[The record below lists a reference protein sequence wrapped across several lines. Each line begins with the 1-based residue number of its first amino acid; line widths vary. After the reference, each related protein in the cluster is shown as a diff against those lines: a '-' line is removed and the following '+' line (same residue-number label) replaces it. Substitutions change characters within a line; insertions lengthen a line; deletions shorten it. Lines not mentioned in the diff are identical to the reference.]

1 MTCPLSCYCRL
12 MCRCDCIPSPEVPP
26 LTSGGSLGPKT
37 QPGHTVYV
45 LLLGAAETGKS
56 TIMRQMKIIDSGGM
70 SPASLR
76 SYTRHVLENVL
87 TCVTRLAAAV
97 QEAAI
102 PWGSPEAAHA
112 ATILSAVTPKDW
124 GLSEEGNAPALL
136 PADHAKLITVLWEDM
151 AAQEC
156 WLRAN
161 EFNLPD
167 STDYYLSAADRLSQQ
182 PYLPT
187 QEDVLQLRIPTRSAT
202 VYDFHDRNYTFRI
215 TDVGGQRGER
225 RRWIRLF
232 DEVNAIIFLAAL
244 SEYDQTWS
252 KDEEDGMNRLE
263 LSIKLFKETL
273 NYPGFSNT
281 SIILF
286 LNKTDVLQKKIM
298 TSDLCRYFP
307 DYTGPRG
314 DTRAATDYIRNR
326 FMMNMN
332 ARQRDFFSH
341 ETCATDTKKTRFV
354 FAAVRESILWNNIRL
369 FMDPF
374 H

>member
-1 MTCPLSCYCRL
+1 
-12 MCRCDCIPSPEVPP
+12 MCRCGCIPSPDVPP
-26 LTSGGSLGPKT
+26 VNPGGSLGRET
-37 QPGHTVYV
+37 HRSHVVYV

-87 TCVTRLAAAV
+87 TCVTRLIEAV
-97 QEAAI
+97 QEAAV

-112 ATILSAVTPKDW
+112 ALTLAAVTPADW
-124 GLSEEGNAPALL
+124 GSIEEDMKPALL
-136 PADHAKLITVLWEDM
+136 PQDHAYLMRVLWEDP

-167 STDYYLSAADRLSQQ
+167 STAYYLSATDRLAQQ

-202 VYDFHDRNYTFRI
+202 VFDFHDRNWTFRI

-225 RRWIRLF
+225 RRWLRLF

-252 KDEEDGMNRLE
+252 KEEEDGMNRLE
-263 LSIKLFKETL
+263 LSLQLFRETL
-273 NYPGFSNT
+273 NYPGFSKT

-286 LNKTDVLQKKIM
+286 LNKTDVLQKKIAR
-298 TSDLCRYFP
+298 SDLAKYFP

-314 DTRAATDYIRNR
+314 DARGATDYIRNR
-326 FMMNMN
+326 FVTFAKN
-332 ARQRDFFSH
+332 RDNFFPH
-341 ETCATDTKKTRFV
+341 ETCATDTNKTRFV
-354 FAAVRESILWNNIRL
+354 FAAVRESILWDNIRL

>member
-1 MTCPLSCYCRL
+1 
-12 MCRCDCIPSPEVPP
+12 MCRCGCIPSPLSLPGDPP
-26 LTSGGSLGPKT
+26 SIERESNGS
-37 QPGHTVYV
+37 HVVYI

-56 TIMRQMKIIDSGGM
+56 TIMRQMKIIESGGM

-76 SYTRHVLENVL
+76 SYTRHVLENVF
-87 TCVTRLAAAV
+87 TCVTRLIQAV
-97 QEAAI
+97 TEAAI
-102 PWGSPEAAHA
+102 PWGAPEAVHA
-112 ATILSAVTPKDW
+112 ALTLSQVSCGDW
-124 GLSEEGNAPALL
+124 GLGEEGLMRVALL
-136 PADHAKLITVLWEDM
+136 PPDHADLIRVLWEDT
-151 AAQEC
+151 ASQEC

-167 STDYYLSAADRLSQQ
+167 STNYYLSAADRLSKQ

-202 VYDFHDRNYTFRI
+202 VYDFHDRNWTFRM

-232 DEVNAIIFLAAL
+232 DEINAIIFLAAL

-252 KDEEDGMNRLE
+252 QEEEDGMNRLE
-263 LSIKLFKETL
+263 LSLQLFKETL
-273 NYPGFSNT
+273 SYPGFTNS

-286 LNKTDVLQKKIM
+286 LNKTDVLQKKIL
-298 TSDLCRYFP
+298 TSDLNRYFP
-307 DYTGPRG
+307 DFTGPRG
-314 DTRAATDYIRNR
+314 DARGATDYIRNR
-326 FMMNMN
+326 FHSH
-332 ARQRDFFSH
+332 ARDWDRVRDRDFFSH

-354 FAAVRESILWNNIRL
+354 FAAVKENILWNNINL

>member
-1 MTCPLSCYCRL
+1 MACPLSCYCGL
-12 MCRCDCIPSPEVPP
+12 MCRCGCIPSPEVPSM
-26 LTSGGSLGPKT
+26 TSGGSLARDT
-37 QPGHTVYV
+37 HRSHTVYI

-76 SYTRHVLENVL
+76 SYTRHVLDNVL
-87 TCVTRLAAAV
+87 TCVTRLIAAV
-97 QEAAI
+97 HEAAV
-102 PWGSPEAAHA
+102 PWGTPEAAHA
-112 ATILSAVTPKDW
+112 AHTLAVVTPTDW
-124 GLSEEGNAPALL
+124 GLLDDDVKPALL
-136 PADHAKLITVLWEDM
+136 PQDHAHLMRVLWEDT

-167 STDYYLSAADRLSQQ
+167 STAYYLSATERLAQQ

-187 QEDVLQLRIPTRSAT
+187 QEDVLQLRIPTRAAT
-202 VYDFHDRNYTFRI
+202 VYDFHDRNWTFRI

-225 RRWIRLF
+225 RRWLRLF

-252 KDEEDGMNRLE
+252 QEEEDGMNRLE
-263 LSIKLFKETL
+263 LSLQLFRETL
-273 NYPGFSNT
+273 NYPGFSKT
-281 SIILF
+281 SMILF
-286 LNKTDVLQKKIM
+286 LNKTDVLQKKINR
-298 TSDLCRYFP
+298 SDLSKYFP

-314 DTRAATDYIRNR
+314 DARSATDYIRNR
-326 FMMNMN
+326 FVTF
-332 ARQRDFFSH
+332 AKTRDNFFSH
-341 ETCATDTKKTRFV
+341 ETCATDTNKTRFV
-354 FAAVRESILWNNIRL
+354 FAAVRESILWDNIRL

-374 H
+374 QT